1 LIAKPPK
8 LPCVYG
14 ETASFFRRFHVAI
27 PPLSLGEKAVTAFR
41 KTITAPHGGV
51 FVAESG
57 LFGMFGHHR
66 YIP

>member
-14 ETASFFRRFHVAI
+14 ETALLFRRFHVAI
-27 PPLSLGEKAVTAFR
+27 PPLSLGEKAVATFGKA
-41 KTITAPHGGV
+41 ITAPHGGA

-57 LFGMFGHHR
+57 LFGMFGHR
-66 YIP
+66 CQIP